1 MTQENSSSDQ
11 QNNEEKTNAS
21 RRKFLQNA
29 GLAGLS
35 AGAATLAGRDKL
47 GEPVSAETPVKDG
60 VIPDESRAMHGGSP
74 VADTTFKTP
83 EGDTEV
89 VLPPLKERVLAIKQL
104 LIEKKLINEEGVQG
118 FVNYYEKVVGPHFGA
133 AVVAHA
139 WKNPDWKAKL
149 LAPPADK
156 PFQAAILIRDFLFNT
171 VNPDTGKPYLSDQIT
186 FGLTIGPEGEYIRI
200 FANGEQ
206 QENGK
211 TIFVHNLVTCT
222 VCSCYPQALL
232 GTQPMWY
239 KSQQYRA
246 RSVSEPLGVLVE
258 FAEDANKGK
267 GDRLRQFKDYTAKID
282 ELRVWD
288 SNSEVRFF
296 VIPEMPKAWVNLS
309 ENELRKR
316 VTRNAMLGA
325 EILYS

>member
-1 MTQENSSSDQ
+1 MS
-11 QNNEEKTNAS
+11 QNNHPTDPQNSEEKTNAS

-35 AGAATLAGRDKL
+35 AGAVTLAGRDKL

-74 VADTTFKTP
+74 VADTTVKTP
-83 EGDTEV
+83 DGDAEV

-104 LIEKKLINEEGVQG
+104 LIEKKIINEEGVQG

-139 WKNPDWKAKL
+139 WKNPEWKAKL
-149 LAPPADK
+149 LAPPEEK

-171 VNPDTGKPYLSDQIT
+171 VNPDTGKPYLSAQIT

-222 VCSCYPQALL
+222 VCSCYP
-232 GTQPMWY
+232 PDF
-239 KSQQYRA
+239 SR
-246 RSVSEPLGVLVE
+246 
-258 FAEDANKGK
+258 
-267 GDRLRQFKDYTAKID
+267 
-282 ELRVWD
+282 
-288 SNSEVRFF
+288 
-296 VIPEMPKAWVNLS
+296 
-309 ENELRKR
+309 
-316 VTRNAMLGA
+316 
-325 EILYS
+325 

>member
-1 MTQENSSSDQ
+1 MEHNNQNPKQSPEPTTEPQEI
-11 QNNEEKTNAS
+11 QNKA
-21 RRKFLQNA
+21 RRTFLRNA
-29 GLAGLS
+29 GLASLS

-47 GEPVSAETPVKDG
+47 GEPVSAETPVKAI
-60 VIPDESRAMHGGSP
+60 VTPDESRVMHGGSP
-74 VADTTFKTP
+74 VADTSFKTLDGGV
-83 EGDTEV
+83 ET
-89 VLPPLKERVLAIKQL
+89 VLPPLKERVLALKQL
-104 LIEKKLINEEGVQG
+104 LIEKKLISEQGVQG
-118 FVNYYEKVVGPHFGA
+118 FVDYYEKVVGPHFGA

-139 WKNPDWKAKL
+139 WKNPDWKAQL
-149 LAPPADK
+149 LAPPQDK

-171 VNPDTGKPYLSDQIT
+171 VNPDTGKPYLSDQVT

-200 FANGEQ
+200 VANGKQ

-246 RSVSEPLGVLVE
+246 RSVSDPLGILVE

-267 GDRLRQFKDYTAKID
+267 GAPRSGSLRDRLKQFKDYTAKLMNY
-282 ELRVWD
+282 E
-288 SNSEVRFF
+288 FG
-296 VIPEMPKAWVNLS
+296 IPTQRYVFL
-309 ENELRKR
+309 
-316 VTRNAMLGA
+316 
-325 EILYS
+325 